1 MAIRWLTMFLDFP
14 GGAFEPGVAFWR
26 EVTGYGLSQP
36 RGADGEFATL
46 LPKDGDAYLR
56 VQRVA
61 DGDGGCHL
69 DLHVDTGTESLQAV
83 ADRAVRLG
91 ATPRHHDGDG
101 GLIICDSPGGF
112 TFCLVRWDGA
122 ATVPGSRV
130 TGGGATRADTLCLDI
145 PPDGFERECAFWSAL
160 TGWDARPARVP
171 GFSYLLRPAGPPAG
185 PPAEPPAE
193 LPIRLLLQQL
203 KTTGP
208 GQRARAHV
216 DFGCT
221 DAGEVSKHAALGAR
235 VTGKFPFWTVL
246 TDPAGREYC
255 LVERD
260 PRGS

>member
-14 GGAFEPGVAFWR
+14 AGTFQPGVAFWR
-26 EVTGYGLSQP
+26 EVTGYELSKP

-46 LPKDGDAYLR
+46 LPEDGDAYLR

-69 DLHVDTGTESLQAV
+69 DLHVDTDTESLQAV
-83 ADRAVRLG
+83 TDRAVRLG

-101 GLIICDSPGGF
+101 GLVICDSPGGF
-112 TFCLVRWDGA
+112 TFCLVRWDGE
-122 ATVPGSRV
+122 ATVPGPLG
-130 TGGGATRADTLCLDI
+130 TAGEATRADTLCLDI
-145 PPDGFERECAFWSAL
+145 PPDGFERECEFWSAL

-171 GFSYLLRPAGPPAG
+171 GFSYLVRPDG
-185 PPAEPPAE
+185 PPAE

-203 KTTGP
+203 KTAES

-221 DAGEVSKHAALGAR
+221 DAEAVSRHAGLGAR
-235 VTGKFPFWTVL
+235 VTGRFPFWTVL
-246 TDPAGREYC
+246 ADPAGREYC